1 MKTRVRERE
10 GKEPDPGTW
19 RWWEGGD
26 GMETNIIGDDG
37 QLRSVNYRN
46 RG

>member
-1 MKTRVRERE
+1 MDYTPLNSCASAQNTDIV
-10 GKEPDPGTW
+10 P
-19 RWWEGGD
+19 